1 MQRKANPPSKF
12 ASLGLTPHWHART
25 IEPKGRHRF
34 AIPMS
39 SAEPRRI
46 PGEAKATVLGPQSW
60 SWDCSRSW
68 TASEAMAKATREREG
83 MDAGI
88 GAKATVLDCMVGDC
102 EGICASLQ
110 A

>member
-1 MQRKANPPSKF
+1 MDA
-12 ASLGLTPHWHART
+12 G
-25 IEPKGRHRF
+25 IG
-34 AIPMS
+34 
-39 SAEPRRI
+39 
-46 PGEAKATVLGPQSW
+46 AKATVLDCTRTPGPPSG
-60 SWDCSRSW
+60 
-68 TASEAMAKATREREG
+68 REGEG